1 MNNLE
6 LNLKDAQKE
15 VDKTIKSLLPS
26 GKGIEKKLF
35 EAISYSIL
43 SSGKR
48 LRPFLVIQSSKLFDV
63 DEKNA
68 LRVASSLEM
77 IHAYSLI
84 HDDLPSMDNDILRRG
99 LPTTHKK
106 YNEATAIL
114 AGDSLLTL
122 SFEVL
127 SDSLTHNDP
136 KIRCELIYELSKA
149 AGAYGMVAGQMMDLE
164 AENKKLSIGI
174 ITRIQRLKTG
184 ALIAFSCNAGA
195 ILGRAEKKH
204 KFALQGYAHDIG
216 LAYQIRDDLL
226 DVTSTTKKLGKK
238 VNKDKKAGKK
248 NFVSILGKDRAKKQ
262 LEFLSNQAI
271 KHLVVFDH
279 KADLLREVARFIVER
294 KN

>member
-1 MNNLE
+1 M
-6 LNLKDAQKE
+6 
-15 VDKTIKSLLPS
+15 
-26 GKGIEKKLF
+26 EKKLF
-35 EAISYSIL
+35 DAIDYSIL

-48 LRPFLVIQSSKLFDV
+48 LRPFLVLKSSELFSV
-63 DEKNA
+63 EKERA
-68 LRVASSLEM
+68 LRVAAAIEM
-77 IHAYSLI
+77 VHAYSI
-84 HDDLPSMDNDILRRG
+84 VHDDLPSMDDDDLRRG
-99 LPTTHKK
+99 KPTTHKK
-106 YNEATAIL
+106 FNEAIAIL
-114 AGDSLLTL
+114 TGDSLLTL
-122 SFEVL
+122 SFEIL
-127 SDSLTHNDP
+127 SDTLTHSDA
-136 KIRCELIYELSKA
+136 KIRCELIYELAKA
-149 AGAYGMVAGQMMDLE
+149 AGACGMVAGQMMDLE

-271 KHLVVFDH
+271 KHLKVFDH

-294 KN
+294 KK

>member
-15 VDKTIKSLLPS
+15 VDKTTKSLLPS

-238 VNKDKKAGKK
+238 VDKDKKAGKK

-271 KHLVVFDH
+271 KHLKVFDH

>member
-1 MNNLE
+1 MNDLE
-6 LNLKDAQKE
+6 LNLKNAQKE
-15 VDKTIKSLLPS
+15 VDKTIKLLLPS
-26 GKGIEKKLF
+26 GKGLEKKLF
-35 EAISYSIL
+35 EAINYSIL

-48 LRPFLVIQSSKLFDV
+48 LRPYLVIQSSKLFDV

-68 LRVASSLEM
+68 LRVASSIEM

-122 SFEVL
+122 SFEIL

-136 KIRCELIYELSKA
+136 EIRCKLIYELAKA
-149 AGAYGMVAGQMMDLE
+149 AGACGMVAGQMMDLE
-164 AENKKLSIGI
+164 AKNKKLSIGI

-238 VNKDKKAGKK
+238 VDKDKKAGKK

-271 KHLVVFDH
+271 KYLKVFDH